1 MWLDDISSC
10 SDAQKRMIQVIA
22 QQKPCGTHDVGSISP
37 WETHFLFRKKK
48 NPIIIVLLFFYYLF
62 FRIAGKNEN
71 LNHHLFYEWTS
82 SHSRVS
88 LQQKFKTH
96 TQKNQKMLLCKPSL
110 PTLPQIRTSNST
122 PRNPNKRSLSIITTN
137 STAPTQRRRTMS
149 AFEARI
155 SLVFALA
162 SQASSLSQRRKCPTP
177 IPFFTL
183 FFHNLYAFAIRIEF

>member
-1 MWLDDISSC
+1 MGDPFF
-10 SDAQKRMIQVIA
+10 IQ
-22 QQKPCGTHDVGSISP
+22 
-37 WETHFLFRKKK
+37 EKK
-48 NPIIIVLLFFYYLF
+48 NPIIIVLLIFYYLF

-96 TQKNQKMLLCKPSL
+96 THTQKNQKMLLCKPSL
-110 PTLPQIRTSNST
+110 PTLPQLRTSNST

-137 STAPTQRRRTMS
+137 STTPTQRRRTMS

>member
-1 MWLDDISSC
+1 MKILTTTSFTSEPPQIPESLCNRNS
-10 SDAQKRMIQVIA
+10 KH
-22 QQKPCGTHDVGSISP
+22 TH
-37 WETHFLFRKKK
+37 K
-48 NPIIIVLLFFYYLF
+48 
-62 FRIAGKNEN
+62 
-71 LNHHLFYEWTS
+71 
-82 SHSRVS
+82 
-88 LQQKFKTH
+88 
-96 TQKNQKMLLCKPSL
+96 KNQKMLLCKPSL

-137 STAPTQRRRTMS
+137 STTPTQRRRTMS